1 MRLASKAAA
10 AITALL
16 IVSMVPMS
24 AQAVPIPKRVANAS
38 AYIAKAQISDGSIP
52 SYSTFGSTADS
63 VVAMVAAGR
72 GPVTVRKALRFL
84 TAQVRTGAIE
94 GAPAYDQV
102 GLLAK
107 AALAAV
113 AAGRSPRDFGGE
125 NLLARIR
132 ATEEPDGRYGV
143 ETGSFNQALAVI
155 ALEAANVSA
164 SRRSMKWL
172 IGAQCADGGWAY
184 DGPPQPSDDEH
195 CVDTNNPTSDYFSSD
210 TNTTSLVIQA
220 RRLAR
225 GPIPAAAP
233 FAFFKAARDG
243 SAGWGY
249 QIGYGTDANSTGMV
263 IQAYV
268 AAGKRLPD
276 GSMSALKSLQ
286 DTSCGGFKYSNDS
299 WVTGPDVASTLGG
312 ILGLLRRPLPI
323 EPSALTPPPSVPD
336 CA

>member
-16 IVSMVPMS
+16 IVSMVPIS
-24 AQAVPIPKRVANAS
+24 AQGVSLPKRVAKAS
-38 AYIAKAQISDGSIP
+38 AYIARAQDSDGSIP

-94 GAPAYDQV
+94 AAPAFDQV

-107 AALAAV
+107 TTLATV
-113 AAGRSPRDFGGE
+113 AAGRSPRNFGGE

-132 ATEEPDGRYGV
+132 NTEEPDGRYGA

-155 ALEAANVSA
+155 ALEAANVGV
-164 SRRSMKWL
+164 SRAAMKWL
-172 IGAQCADGGWAY
+172 VGAQCADGGWAY
-184 DGPPQPSDDEH
+184 DGPPQPSDDDH
-195 CVDTNNPTSDYFSSD
+195 CVDTNDPPNDWFSSD
-210 TNTTSLVIQA
+210 TNTTSLVVQA

-225 GPIPAAAP
+225 GPSPAVSP
-233 FAFFKAARDG
+233 FAFFKAAREG

-268 AAGKRLPD
+268 AAGKRLPKD
-276 GSMSALKSLQ
+276 SMSALKSLQ
-286 DTSCGGFKYSNDS
+286 NTTCGGFKYSNDA

-312 ILGLLRRPLPI
+312 ILGLLRQPLPV
-323 EPSALTPPPSVPD
+323 EPSALIAPPSVPD